1 MGRVFGVGYPAKSL
15 ANTMRIESFSTPPS
29 PWRPP
34 GFAVLIVI
42 SALIGAVWIVWSAR
56 PANANAATTSVSS
69 TLQLR

>member
-42 SALIGAVWIVWSAR
+42 SALIGAVWIVWSA
-56 PANANAATTSVSS
+56 PADANAATTSVSS
-69 TLQLR
+69 PLRLR